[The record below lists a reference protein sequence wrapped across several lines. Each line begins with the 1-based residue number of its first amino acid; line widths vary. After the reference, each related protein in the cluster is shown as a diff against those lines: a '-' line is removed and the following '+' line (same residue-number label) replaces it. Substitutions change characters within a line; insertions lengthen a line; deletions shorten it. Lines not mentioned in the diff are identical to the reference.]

1 MPIKPANIEDVYSN
15 VENLYEAIAVA
26 AKRSRQIHDEL
37 KIELNQRLE
46 TIKQLTSTPD
56 TEEDL
61 EVITSNPDQLK
72 ISLEFET
79 REKPTETSMKEL
91 FAKKLEYRYKETDVK
106 PEETG
111 E

>member
-1 MPIKPANIEDVYSN
+1 VPIKPANLEDIYTN

-26 AKRSRQIHDEL
+26 SKRSRQIHDEL

-46 TIKQLTSTPD
+46 TIKQLTATPEAD
-56 TEEDL
+56 EDL

-79 REKPTETSMKEL
+79 REKPTDTSVKEL
-91 FAKKLEYRYKETDVK
+91 FAKRLEYRYKEAAPKTEVT
-106 PEETG
+106 EE
-111 E
+111 